1 MQQETRPLYCIAH
14 ETFTG
19 TGWVAGLTYTH
30 GNNEA
35 NARYNFMS
43 SLGAKLAY
51 STRVVAIGLVIG
63 YYAKETAEKTLVYS
77 V

>member
-1 MQQETRPLYCIAH
+1 MQPETKPLYCIAH

-19 TGWVAGLTYTH
+19 AGWVAGLTYTH
-30 GNNEA
+30 GHNEA
-35 NARYNFMS
+35 NARRNFMAG
-43 SLGAKLAY
+43 LGAKEAY
-51 STRVVAIGLVIG
+51 RTRIVAIGLVIG